1 MYVCCIIIK
10 PSSSNIITNDDEN
23 LIIGRKSV
31 LGAELGLD
39 GICWVESTFGVHLH
53 QTDEDVLYG
62 IEWYEIDSGVDHLN

>member
-10 PSSSNIITNDDEN
+10 PSSENIITNDDEN
-23 LIIGRKSV
+23 LIIGRESI

-53 QTDEDVLYG
+53 RNHEDVLQ
-62 IEWYEIDSGVDHLN
+62 ERE